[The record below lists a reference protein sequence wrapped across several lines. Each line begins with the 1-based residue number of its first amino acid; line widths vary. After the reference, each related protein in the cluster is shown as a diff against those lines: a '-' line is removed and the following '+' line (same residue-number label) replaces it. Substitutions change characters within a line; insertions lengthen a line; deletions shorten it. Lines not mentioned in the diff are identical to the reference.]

1 MFSFSKSDKVLVV
14 APHPDDESLG
24 AGGLLQRIFALK
36 IPVRILF
43 ATNGENNPWAQ
54 RFWESRWQIGPNER
68 VRWGQRRRQETLNAI
83 STLGGKPDCARFL
96 NLPDL
101 GTTNLLMQGDP
112 ELSILITDNIQEW
125 EPTVALIPT
134 MHDAHPDHSALS
146 VAFSMALDSFGGSS
160 IRAWEYLVH
169 RPQVPIPQE
178 PVTLPLST
186 EEVERKRR
194 AILCHQ
200 TQVALSRGRF
210 TSFAMIEEAYYP
222 HNPIGAKACDT
233 PLAAARLHEGIL
245 SLQFTVSKRERFR
258 SEILFAFGSGSA
270 NGCRCRLSL
279 PFRSGKAQIW
289 DTIRGRRL
297 HEAIVQWRGPRLF
310 VDIPV
315 SGTPDFD
322 AIYAKLSGWTLFF
335 DRSGW
340 TQFYSARQLRGE
352 SCPAGERTRGTDRVL
367 TLL

>member
-1 MFSFSKSDKVLVV
+1 MFSFSNSDKVFVV

-24 AGGLLQRIFALK
+24 TGGLLQRIFAQK
-36 IPVRILF
+36 IPVRIVF

-54 RFWESRWQIGPNER
+54 RYRERRWQIGPDER
-68 VRWGQRRRQETLNAI
+68 VRWGQRRREEALNAI
-83 STLGGKPDCARFL
+83 CALGGKPDCARFL

-101 GTTNLLMQGDP
+101 GTTRLLMQGDS
-112 ELSILITDNIQEW
+112 ELSVVITEEIQEW
-125 EPTVALIPT
+125 APTVALFP
-134 MHDAHPDHSALS
+134 MMLDAHPDHSALS
-146 VAFSMALDSFGGSS
+146 VAFSMALESVGGSA
-160 IRAWEYLVH
+160 IPAWEYLVH
-169 RPQVPIPQE
+169 KPQVPIPQE
-178 PVTLPLST
+178 PVRLLLST

-194 AILCHQ
+194 AILCHE

-222 HNPIGAKACDT
+222 HNPFVAKTYDT
-233 PLAAARLHEGIL
+233 PLAAAPLHEGVL
-245 SLQFTVSKRERFR
+245 SFQFKVSRRERIH
-258 SEILFAFGSGSA
+258 SEILFALRSGTG
-270 NGCRCRLSL
+270 NEHRWMLPV

-289 DTIRGRRL
+289 DTISRRRL
-297 HEAIVQWRGPRLF
+297 HDAVVQWSGPRLS

-315 SGTPDFD
+315 AGTPDFD

-340 TQFYSARQLRGE
+340 RQFKVPASREE
-352 SCPAGERTRGTDRVL
+352 SLVRRAKVAGSV

>member
-24 AGGLLQRIFALK
+24 VGGLLQRMFAQK
-36 IPVRILF
+36 IPVRIVF

-54 RFWESRWQIGPNER
+54 RYRERRWQIGPDER
-68 VRWGQRRRQETLNAI
+68 VRWGQRRRGEALNAI
-83 STLGGKPDCARFL
+83 CTLGGKPDCARFL

-101 GTTNLLMQGDP
+101 GTTRLLMQGDP
-112 ELSILITDNIQEW
+112 ELSALVTEEIQEW

-146 VAFSMALDSFGGSS
+146 VAFSMGLDSVGGPS
-160 IRAWEYLVH
+160 IRAWEYMVH
-169 RPQVPIPQE
+169 KPQIPMPKE
-178 PVTLPLST
+178 PATFLLST

-194 AILCHQ
+194 AILCHE
-200 TQVALSRGRF
+200 TQVALSRRRF
-210 TSFAMIEEAYYP
+210 TSFAKIEEPYYP
-222 HNPIGAKACDT
+222 HNPSEAKTFDPT
-233 PLAAARLHEGIL
+233 LTTARLHEGVL
-245 SLQFTVSKRERFR
+245 SFQFKVSRREKFH
-258 SEILFAFGSGSA
+258 SKILFAFRSRA
-270 NGCRCRLSL
+270 ENEHRWMLSV

-289 DTIRGRRL
+289 DTISSRRL
-297 HEAIVQWRGPRLF
+297 HDAFVRWSGTRLS

-315 SGTPDFD
+315 PGTPDFD
-322 AIYAKLSGWTLFF
+322 AIYAKLSGWTVFF

-340 TQFYSARQLRGE
+340 SRFNVLISREKSLARRAKVPGL
-352 SCPAGERTRGTDRVL
+352 A

>member
-24 AGGLLQRIFALK
+24 AGGLLQRIFAQK

-112 ELSILITDNIQEW
+112 ELSVLITDNIQEW

-146 VAFSMALDSFGGSS
+146 VAFSMALDSVGGSS
-160 IRAWEYLVH
+160 DPGLGI
-169 RPQVPIPQE
+169 
-178 PVTLPLST
+178 S
-186 EEVERKRR
+186 
-194 AILCHQ
+194 
-200 TQVALSRGRF
+200 
-210 TSFAMIEEAYYP
+210 
-222 HNPIGAKACDT
+222 GAQAASSDT
-233 PLAAARLHEGIL
+233 PRAGDTPFKHRRSRAKKESHSVPSNSGGSE
-245 SLQFTVSKRERFR
+245 SKA
-258 SEILFAFGSGSA
+258 L
-270 NGCRCRLSL
+270 
-279 PFRSGKAQIW
+279 
-289 DTIRGRRL
+289 
-297 HEAIVQWRGPRLF
+297 
-310 VDIPV
+310 
-315 SGTPDFD
+315 
-322 AIYAKLSGWTLFF
+322 Y
-335 DRSGW
+335 
-340 TQFYSARQLRGE
+340 QLRN
-352 SCPAGERTRGTDRVL
+352 D
-367 TLL
+367 